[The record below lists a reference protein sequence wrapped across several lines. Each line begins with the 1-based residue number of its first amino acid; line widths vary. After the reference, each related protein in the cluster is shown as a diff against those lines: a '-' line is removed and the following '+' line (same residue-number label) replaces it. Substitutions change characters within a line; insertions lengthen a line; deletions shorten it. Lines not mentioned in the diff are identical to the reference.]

1 MSVKEYL
8 KQAFTIDKLI
18 RAKEKRIRDLR
29 DRQESLGSAMSI
41 VNVQTTPNK
50 DRATD
55 ITVDLL
61 DLIAECELDIKKL
74 PDTQREIKRLIDTVK
89 RDDLRLILYERY
101 INLKYWEDIAEDNNY
116 HRDTVYKKHGKA
128 LKELEKVSTEFY
140 SLDMI

>member
-61 DLIAECELDIKKL
+61 DLIAECEVDIKKL
-74 PDTQREIKRLIDTVK
+74 LDIQREIKRLIDTVK

-101 INLKYWEDIAEDNNY
+101 INLKKWDDIAYDNNY
-116 HRDTVYKKHGKA
+116 SRRTVLYQHGKA
-128 LKELEKVSTEFY
+128 LQKIALNCTN
-140 SLDMI
+140 